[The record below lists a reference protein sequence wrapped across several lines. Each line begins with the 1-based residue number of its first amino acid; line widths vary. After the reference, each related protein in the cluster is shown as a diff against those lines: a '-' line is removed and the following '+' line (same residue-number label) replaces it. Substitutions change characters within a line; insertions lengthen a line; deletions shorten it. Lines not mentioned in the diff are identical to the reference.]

1 VVKAQAAGTRVPE
14 MTAVAA
20 RRFRLASP
28 ATANVLGAVVL
39 VLLGVTVTLAALIH
53 QLTVLNVATGLT
65 IPLIYAA
72 VGVIVARHQPRN
84 PVGWIL
90 IVFVVLLLIPLNAG
104 YYAVFRY
111 RLGHHGVPFGPAAV
125 AVASV
130 LILAPPCSQW

>member
-20 RRFRLASP
+20 RRFRL
-28 ATANVLGAVVL
+28 
-39 VLLGVTVTLAALIH
+39 
-53 QLTVLNVATGLT
+53 
-65 IPLIYAA
+65 
-72 VGVIVARHQPRN
+72 
-84 PVGWIL
+84 GWIL